1 MKSLSKRCGLACA
14 DAGPLSPLCGGRS
27 RRRARLTL
35 LGFAAAFAAFTVYVA
50 FASPPGA
57 GGAPAAA
64 GGGGHASWFGG
75 VYASTAPYR
84 SQVSSFISSLFPAN
98 TSATSAEPTGVPAG
112 RSNGGGEV
120 TRDAS
125 SVRVASAAGSNSSAS
140 SQSSKELGGAP
151 INSVTGGSVPPAS
164 DLDGIGIGGK
174 DGSGALT
181 HGSATNGGPT
191 SDQVDRNNGSEG
203 GVSSTRTGGGSSG
216 SQTSSS
222 AGDGALVIQ
231 ETSDVS
237 NKQQASGSG
246 ASSNADAGHG
256 STAKVDARDAAGF
269 LRNNSAGTGSL
280 AKTDLSTGSSS
291 TQEESGSAVPSSDS
305 AAGNSTSEKAG
316 AEVAAAEASN
326 GSAGSGSDSKASLT
340 KDSDSQTGSG
350 NGDASNKS
358 AGSSSSANRDGIVE
372 SNNSSA
378 SMVPWSSQAGSVVVA
393 GEKDA
398 GSPSKNH
405 TFEASPALKNQEQ
418 KSGEATSGG
427 SGRSTVSNQKGA
439 APQVSSGSAQS
450 ITSKPGTGNNNDVSG
465 TSATEASD
473 SSGNKKVDWFSETAS
488 CDMFHG
494 SWVRDD
500 SYPLYP
506 EGSCPHIDEPFDCY
520 LNGRRDLAYQKLRW
534 QPSGCNIPR

>member
-1 MKSLSKRCGLACA
+1 VVLRRIRVHGAVPLAGLE
-14 DAGPLSPLCGGRS
+14 LHL
-27 RRRARLTL
+27 
-35 LGFAAAFAAFTVYVA
+35 
-50 FASPPGA
+50 
-57 GGAPAAA
+57 
-64 GGGGHASWFGG
+64 
-75 VYASTAPYR
+75 
-84 SQVSSFISSLFPAN
+84 ILFPAN
-98 TSATSAEPTGVPAG
+98 ASATSAEPTSVPAG

-120 TRDAS
+120 SRDAS
-125 SVRVASAAGSNSSAS
+125 SVLVGSVAGSNSSAS
-140 SQSSKELGGAP
+140 FQSSKELGSAP

-181 HGSATNGGPT
+181 NSSATNGGPT
-191 SDQVDRNNGSEG
+191 SDQVDRNKGSG
-203 GVSSTRTGGGSSG
+203 GVSSTHTAAGNSG
-216 SQTSSS
+216 SQTNSS
-222 AGDGALVIQ
+222 AGDGALVSQ

-237 NKQQASGSG
+237 NKEQASGSG

-256 STAKVDARDAAGF
+256 STAKVDAKDAAGI

-305 AAGNSTSEKAG
+305 VAVNSTSEKAG

-340 KDSDSQTGSG
+340 KDSNSQTGSG

-358 AGSSSSANRDGIVE
+358 AGSSSSANRDVIDGRGE

-378 SMVPWSSQAGSVVVA
+378 SMVPLSSQAGSVAVA

-405 TFEASPALKNQEQ
+405 TLEASPALKNQEQ

-439 APQVSSGSAQS
+439 APQVSLGSAQS
-450 ITSKPGTGNNNDVSG
+450 ITSKPGTGNNNNVSG
-465 TSATEASD
+465 TSTTEASD
-473 SSGNKKVDWFSETAS
+473 SSGNTKVDWFNEMAS

-494 SWVRDD
+494 CWVRDD